1 MSELIATI
9 AILSIIGGFLAQY
22 KIVSTVI
29 RERTKKQTEDELIE
43 WWAKNNNE
51 FSLWAN
57 RRYIQILDEQL
68 DQVSQNLWNKNS

>member
-1 MSELIATI
+1 VSLLIV
-9 AILSIIGGFLAQY
+9 ILANVSIIGAFAIQY
-22 KIVSTVI
+22 KIVSAVI
-29 RERTKKQTEDELIE
+29 RERTKKETEDELIE